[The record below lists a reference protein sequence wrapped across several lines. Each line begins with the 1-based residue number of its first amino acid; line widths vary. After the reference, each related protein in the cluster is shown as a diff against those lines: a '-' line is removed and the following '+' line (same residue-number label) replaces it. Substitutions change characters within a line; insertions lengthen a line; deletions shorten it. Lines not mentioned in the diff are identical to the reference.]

1 MKVLILY
8 YSETGNTEKVAQ
20 AVAEA
25 LKLRAEVSACR
36 VEKAPRELRDYEL
49 IFLGT
54 PVHKFGP
61 AKPVKEFLERL
72 PANLEGLSFALFCTY
87 SMAGADKTLD
97 FMEKQLA
104 DRGAKILGKF
114 AVFGA
119 YKTFFKHFKKGHP
132 DEKDLAYAKEKA
144 EEIFS
149 AVQQGTSQ

>member
-1 MKVLILY
+1 LKVLILY
-8 YSETGNTEKVAQ
+8 YSETGNTEKVAR

-25 LKLRAEVSACR
+25 LVPKAEVSLRR
-36 VEKAPRELRDYEL
+36 VEEASEDLGEYEL

-72 PANLEGLSFALFCTY
+72 PANLEGLCFALFCTY
-87 SMAGADKTLD
+87 SMSGADKTLD

-104 DRGAKILGKF
+104 NRGAKVLGKF

-132 DEKDLAYAKEKA
+132 DEKDLAYAREKA

-149 AVQQGTSQ
+149 ALQR